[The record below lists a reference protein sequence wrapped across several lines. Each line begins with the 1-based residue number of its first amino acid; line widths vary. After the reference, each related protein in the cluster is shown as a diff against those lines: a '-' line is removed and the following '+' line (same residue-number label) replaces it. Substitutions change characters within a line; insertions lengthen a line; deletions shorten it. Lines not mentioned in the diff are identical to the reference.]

1 MAVQYLGKY
10 HDNDI
15 QCVHILLEMGPT
27 CTFDIDTLRKALKLL
42 ADKLPN
48 VNTILD
54 SNDCLNESGVARLI
68 HFFAAAT
75 TKKSQAAER
84 S

>member
-1 MAVQYLGKY
+1 M
-10 HDNDI
+10 
-15 QCVHILLEMGPT
+15 
-27 CTFDIDTLRKALKLL
+27 FDIGTLRKALKLL

-68 HFFAAAT
+68 HFFAAAG
-75 TKKSQAAER
+75 TKKQKNDQDVRVISKCV
-84 S
+84 